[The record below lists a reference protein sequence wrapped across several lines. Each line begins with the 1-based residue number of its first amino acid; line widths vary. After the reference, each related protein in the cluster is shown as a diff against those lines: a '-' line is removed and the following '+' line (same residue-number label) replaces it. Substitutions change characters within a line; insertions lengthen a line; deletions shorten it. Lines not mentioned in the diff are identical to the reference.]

1 MSAFEDCVSL
11 RVAEQRSREERRER
25 NHSRHQLT
33 WVMSQ
38 QDSNTQDS
46 SKDDDGDGDN
56 EQGAT
61 AELTAKLNLLV
72 LSWSPELV
80 KELVRANAGHANF
93 VLFLQAVF
101 ECSKP
106 KSKRGVDRLLVVFEA
121 TAQALADK
129 PVLRREDV
137 VAELLQQTKLIPE
150 RSLAM
155 VTERVL
161 NIALAEHQQE
171 LQQVLEILCKLVNCL
186 AFVPQGMLDPDH
198 QCSANLAVQDLD
210 GKQFKFLVVR
220 QLCSSKTITEHTL
233 PPLLVALKDLC
244 HNLERDDAKLSALV
258 FDRMERNACAWLKKV
273 RPSQH
278 LGRIA
283 LHFFGLS
290 RYFASKDRACR
301 FLMEDF
307 FEQPEEQVSLAVFG
321 QVLMNFSLVC
331 GQDPELG
338 KAFLRELE
346 TVALSRTSLA
356 FLLSLSRIKR
366 FEDASFDLF
375 LRKSKGKG
383 GSKQP
388 QSPQL
393 LESHLMQLCDDIAAC
408 RASSSWELLLPCLVK
423 ASTKLADSETA
434 LLPHPNLDLSGSGGV
449 GVRVLAHCFRVHA
462 LCRID
467 LLNEVFKRSL
477 CCPLQQ
483 VLPFTRL
490 LFLLMRAEDTNR
502 IVLSDYA
509 QLVKDLVS
517 MLPNCQPRV
526 AHGLLRAVFAPHP
539 ASPVASSSSSSS
551 SKHRREMQTIR
562 DHSMVVFRKTLFL
575 REPKPRFVAM
585 FGILCLFRQEE
596 DEDALNCLKR
606 CLSQQCEIRAA
617 LYAGLLALPA
627 VCAELIVLSSHFN
640 ALLVPRK
647 DGEDVAP
654 LRFQQCLDTNGR
666 IAEPLAGLLQCAIHG
681 GFDPTEL
688 VARFCTG
695 SLASFSLDKSCGFD
709 SCATGGAGNRSTASL
724 VIECCEV
731 LINSLVERRL
741 GTQEEIAKLWRLQRA
756 VRRLVAGNTTGLVS
770 APKRAKKAKPQKK
783 SSLEG
788 EENGDEE
795 EENGEGVVDAP
806 LPDEGSWLSD
816 RALLLLF
823 AQSQTVAV
831 ESMMQVAPAN
841 ANELAGLQTRSG
853 FHIYLL
859 QCIKL
864 RLAVVG
870 KLCQTQPAVQSP
882 FASAGANTTEESGG
896 AYTQD
901 MAKRCAGG
909 GEMDVTG
916 FLAHLGPL
924 LLKALPRYEKL
935 QGLIQADIST
945 AAGGAEKEEPKK
957 KRKVAA
963 SSAAAAATSA
973 ENDGLKLREQAVE
986 CLKDLVTCLSKSCS
1000 PFFPASSEA
1009 FAQVVAQTFSLQA
1022 PAAAQQ
1028 NVFHLAGIQLFEIVR
1043 KLFAQNRLSAA
1054 LQAFDTYC
1062 VLVTRAVSW
1071 LGDEEAAR
1079 DSVIDHHVGLCKQ
1092 LLGEFELK
1100 SGAHVKLLVK
1110 FYLELNSKLCKGNLS
1125 LICSEL
1131 ASHVMM
1137 DASQDSGLKMV
1148 VRARLPTLQVL
1159 VGHICHAMDEV
1170 EASFAQ
1176 ADTRKGAL
1184 LQLDEASE
1192 LFTVFL
1198 QRTGEA
1204 EAFDLDPELLLK
1216 AVIKYYKLLAKLFKS
1231 LVVAKQP
1238 VTECAGDVAR
1248 LVQKVAKHLSP
1259 LVDERLK
1266 DVQSGNR
1273 ASVTTTTTAG
1283 AEDSE
1288 APRKPK
1294 SRAKKPAAAS
1304 SSASRNKLVPE
1315 VVFCL
1320 EQYEVMVLKASKGC
1334 QGSLSALE
1342 RFVRRTTARD
1352 FKVDLEKL
1360 KTALGEQEEEE
1371 GEDGEDDDEEEEDS

>member
-1 MSAFEDCVSL
+1 MSAFEGCVSL
-11 RVAEQRSREERRER
+11 RVAEQRSREDRRER
-25 NHSRHQLT
+25 NHSKHQLT

-38 QDSNTQDS
+38 QDSNTP
-46 SKDDDGDGDN
+46 DDDEEGEEAD
-56 EQGAT
+56 AT
-61 AELTAKLNLLV
+61 AELTANLNLV
-72 LSWSPELV
+72 VSSWSPEFL
-80 KELVRANAGHANF
+80 KELIHDNAGHAHF

-106 KSKRGVDRLLVVFEA
+106 KSKGGLERLLVAFEA

-129 PVLRREDV
+129 PVVRREDV

-155 VTERVL
+155 VTERVPGHRL
-161 NIALAEHQQE
+161 GGAPAGAAAN
-171 LQQVLEILCKLVNCL
+171 
-186 AFVPQGMLDPDH
+186 PDH
-198 QCSANLAVQDLD
+198 QCSANLALQDLD

-258 FDRMERNACAWLKKV
+258 FERMERNVCAWLKKV

-301 FLMEDF
+301 YLMEDF
-307 FEQPEEQVSLAVFG
+307 FEQPEEQVPLVVFG

-331 GQDPELG
+331 AQDAELG

-346 TVALSRTSLA
+346 TVPLTRTSLA

-366 FEDASFDLF
+366 FEEASFDLF
-375 LRKSKGKG
+375 LRKSKGKAG
-383 GSKQP
+383 KP
-388 QSPQL
+388 QSPQHQQL
-393 LESHLMQLCDDIAAC
+393 LENNLMQLCDDIAAC

-423 ASTKLADSETA
+423 ASTKLADSETT
-434 LLPHPNLDLSGSGGV
+434 LLPHPNLDLSSNGGV

-483 VLPFTRL
+483 VLPFTRM

-502 IVLSDYA
+502 IILSDYA

-526 AHGLLRAVFAPHP
+526 AHGLLRAVFTPHP
-539 ASPVASSSSSSS
+539 TASSSSSS
-551 SKHRREMQTIR
+551 SKHKREMQTIR

-617 LYAGLLALPA
+617 LYAGLLVLPS

-688 VARFCTG
+688 IARFCTG

-709 SCATGGAGNRSTASL
+709 SCVTGGAGNRSTASL

-731 LINSLVERRL
+731 LINHLVERRL

-770 APKRAKKAKPQKK
+770 APKRSKKTKPQKK
-783 SSLEG
+783 SLEG
-788 EENGDEE
+788 AENGDEE
-795 EENGEGVVDAP
+795 EDECGEDGGRLVDAP

-816 RALLLLF
+816 RALLMLF

-831 ESMMQVAPAN
+831 DSMMQVSPAN

-859 QCIKL
+859 QCVKL
-864 RLAVVG
+864 RLAAVG

-882 FASAGANTTEESGG
+882 FASAKLAAATGTGATMMEESGG

-901 MAKRCAGG
+901 MARRCAGG
-909 GEMDVTG
+909 SEMDVTG
-916 FLAHLGPL
+916 FFTHLGPL

-945 AAGGAEKEEPKK
+945 AAAATVAEKEEPKK

-963 SSAAAAATSA
+963 SSAAATSSSSTA
-973 ENDGLKLREQAVE
+973 ENDGLKLREQAIE
-986 CLKDLVTCLSKSCS
+986 CLKDLVVCLSKSSS
-1000 PFFPASSEA
+1000 PSPASSEA
-1009 FAQVVAQTFSLQA
+1009 FAQVITQTFSLQT
-1022 PAAAQQ
+1022 PAAAKQ

-1043 KLFAQNRLSAA
+1043 KLFTQHRLGAA

-1062 VLVTRAVSW
+1062 LLVTRAISW
-1071 LGDEEAAR
+1071 LGEEDKSDAQ
-1079 DSVIDHHVGLCKQ
+1079 DTVMDHHVSLCKQ

-1110 FYLELNSKLCKGNLS
+1110 FYLELNTKLCKGNLS

-1131 ASHVMM
+1131 ASHVMLNS
-1137 DASQDSGLKMV
+1137 SQDHGLKMIV
-1148 VRARLPTLQVL
+1148 HARLPTLQVL
-1159 VGHICHAMDEV
+1159 VGHICHAMDEL
-1170 EASFAQ
+1170 ELGFAQ
-1176 ADTRKGAL
+1176 VDTCKSTL
-1184 LQLDEASE
+1184 IQLDEASE

-1198 QRTGEA
+1198 QRAQDGEA

-1216 AVIKYYKLLAKLFKS
+1216 AVIKYYKLLAKLFKA
-1231 LVVAKQP
+1231 LVAAKQP
-1238 VTECAGDVAR
+1238 VTECAGDVGR

-1266 DVQSGNR
+1266 DLQSGSR
-1273 ASVTTTTTAG
+1273 ASAP

-1288 APRKPK
+1288 APCKPK
-1294 SRAKKPAAAS
+1294 SRAKKPAS

-1334 QGSLSALE
+1334 QGSLSALG

-1360 KTALGEQEEEE
+1360 KTALGEQEDEEQ
-1371 GEDGEDDDEEEEDS
+1371 EEEEEEA